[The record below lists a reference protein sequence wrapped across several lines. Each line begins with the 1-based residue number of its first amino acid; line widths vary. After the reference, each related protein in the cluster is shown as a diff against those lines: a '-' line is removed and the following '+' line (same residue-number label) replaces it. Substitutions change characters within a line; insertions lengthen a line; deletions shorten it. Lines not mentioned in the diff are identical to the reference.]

1 MKFCTFV
8 LSTGEERAGWIQS
21 GTHVVDMNRL
31 TGGELPVCLID
42 FLQNTTVNLERARA
56 ASSRLSESGRLH
68 GVDGVYPSTE
78 VRLKSPLPRP
88 ASVRDF
94 YAFENHVKT
103 ARQNRGLEMV
113 PEWYNY
119 PVFYFSNHQAV
130 TGPEDDIEVP
140 PGCAAFDY
148 ELELACVIGRQGRD
162 IELTDAE
169 SHIFGYCVMNDWS
182 ARDIQREEVKVGLGP
197 AKGKD
202 FATTLGP
209 YIVTP
214 DELEPFRV
222 ADKYNLT
229 MTATVNGKRLSQGN
243 YQDIYF
249 PMPALLKR
257 ASAGVTLYPGDVIG
271 TGTVGTGCILE
282 LGPSVHR
289 WLQPGDVVELFV
301 TGLGVLRNR
310 VVARPT

>member
-1 MKFCTFV
+1 MKFCTFA
-8 LSTGEERAGWIQS
+8 LATDEERAGWIQS
-21 GTHVVDMNRL
+21 ETHVVDMNRL
-31 TGGELPVCLID
+31 TQGALPARLIE
-42 FLQNTTVNLERARA
+42 FLQATEANLERARA
-56 ASSRLSESGRLH
+56 ESAKLSDSGRL
-68 GVDGVYPSTE
+68 VDVAGVYPIAE
-78 VRLKSPLPRP
+78 VRMMSPLPRP

-113 PEWYNY
+113 PEWYQF

-130 TGPEDDIEVP
+130 IGPEDEVEVP
-140 PGCAAFDY
+140 PGCAALDY
-148 ELELACVIGRQGRD
+148 ELELACVVGCQGRD
-162 IELTDAE
+162 IAAEVAE
-169 SHIFGYCVMNDWS
+169 SYIFGYCVMNDWS

-202 FATTLGP
+202 FATALGP

-214 DELEPFRV
+214 DELERYRV
-222 ADKYNLT
+222 GDRYDLT
-229 MTATVNGKRLSQGN
+229 MTASVNGKLLSKGN

-249 PMPALLKR
+249 SMPALLER
-257 ASAGVTLYPGDVIG
+257 AAMGATLYPGDIIG

-282 LGPSVHR
+282 LGPTVHR
-289 WLQPGDVVELFV
+289 WLQPGDVVELAI

-310 VVARPT
+310 VAGS